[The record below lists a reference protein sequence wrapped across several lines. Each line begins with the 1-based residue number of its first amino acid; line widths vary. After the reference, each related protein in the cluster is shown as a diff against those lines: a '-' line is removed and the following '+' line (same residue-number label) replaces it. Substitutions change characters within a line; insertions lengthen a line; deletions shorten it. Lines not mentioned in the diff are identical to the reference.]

1 MPPIRYLLTNTTHE
15 IPYFIS
21 FLAVPIILFPLAS
34 VEVERMLSRLKIVKK
49 KLFTQMFQNFLNAVI
64 SIRQDCNSFDKITPN
79 NSSQIDKCKTMYHL
93 K

>member
-15 IPYFIS
+15 IS
-21 FLAVPIILFPLAS
+21 KRRSRKNVEPI
-34 VEVERMLSRLKIVKK
+34 KIVKK